1 MKTKFIY
8 EMPVYCGRQKE
19 WRILNL
25 NTGTVYSN
33 SYETE
38 EEAINS
44 IKIGEERAGSKV
56 VALELFDV
64 KEILDAAEKSLI

>member
-19 WRILNL
+19 WRVLNL
-25 NTGTVYSN
+25 NTGTVYSI

-38 EEAINS
+38 EEAANS
-44 IKIGEERAGSKV
+44 IKNGEKRGDHSVFALGLFEVRKV
-56 VALELFDV
+56 LD
-64 KEILDAAEKSLI
+64 EI